1 MHVRVRVQGTVPSI
15 TMEDVIGL
23 EPSRESNPELDAALQ
38 ELEAMTG
45 LAGVKR
51 ELASLVA
58 VAKGN
63 YIHELKGER
72 IDDLALNRLFI
83 GNPGTGK
90 TTVAKLYGQV
100 LKALRLLSNGEV
112 VYKTASDFTGSVVGE
127 SQKKTRAVI
136 ELAQGK
142 VLLIDEAYVHPVKGE
157 CADVCFGQGTYCKM
171 TCVCLL
177 VK

>member
-1 MHVRVRVQGTVPSI
+1 
-15 TMEDVIGL
+15 MEDVIGL
-23 EPSRESNPELDAALQ
+23 EPSRESNRVLNDALC
-38 ELEAMTG
+38 ELESMTG

-63 YIHELKGER
+63 YVHELRGER
-72 IDDLALNRLFI
+72 TDDLALNRLFI

-100 LKALRLLSNGEV
+100 LKALHVLSNGQV

-127 SQKKTRAVI
+127 SQKRTRAII

-142 VLLIDEAYVHPVKGE
+142 VLLIDEAYVLSGNVLYAHHTVTPWSGVSLY
-157 CADVCFGQGTYCKM
+157 VNISSI
-171 TCVCLL
+171 
-177 VK
+177 